1 VHERNG
7 DILKIATLA
16 DFCGTRWQN
25 NAVMIPVPAGRPYL
39 MPVAL
44 VMGLYR
50 KHSGTEG
57 IQVTATPDGLD
68 VAASRTADRIFLH
81 VVNTQRTRSVKST
94 FQVPGGKIAAGRVYW
109 FDLDPQFEIFEY
121 RPESA
126 LPREKKLDA
135 DLAWTFP
142 AASVSAVELT
152 LAPA

>member
-1 VHERNG
+1 
-7 DILKIATLA
+7 
-16 DFCGTRWQN
+16 
-25 NAVMIPVPAGRPYL
+25 MIPVPAGRPYL